1 MVPPKDGPQ
10 RREGATGVLDA
21 LEDEDLDLLGATG
34 LGEADALPPPPQGAP
49 YCDKHDALQ

>member
-1 MVPPKDGPQ
+1 MVTPQ
-10 RREGATGVLDA
+10 IPVEVSGYEPESVG
-21 LEDEDLDLLGATG
+21 EFDLLGATG